1 MIASIVSLQSPA
13 VPSKNALVAADGLVF
28 TLQAGEV
35 GFIQN
40 MAAAALFIGLGV
52 LPNGTT
58 VVHATLKAC
67 GTVADGT
74 GGMAIIDDFIG
85 PVYVA
90 AASGTASVIAW
101 KRDLK
106 AIA

>member
-1 MIASIVSLQSPA
+1 MISSIISIQSPA
-13 VPSKNALVAADGLVF
+13 VPSKNALVASDGLVF

-40 MAAAALFIGLGV
+40 MAAAALFIGLGQT
-52 LPNGTT
+52 PNGTT
-58 VVHATLKAC
+58 VVHAMLKAC
-67 GTVADGT
+67 GTAADGT
-74 GGMAIIDDFIG
+74 GGMAIVDDFIG
-85 PVYVA
+85 SVYVA
-90 AASGTASVIAW
+90 AASGTASMIAW